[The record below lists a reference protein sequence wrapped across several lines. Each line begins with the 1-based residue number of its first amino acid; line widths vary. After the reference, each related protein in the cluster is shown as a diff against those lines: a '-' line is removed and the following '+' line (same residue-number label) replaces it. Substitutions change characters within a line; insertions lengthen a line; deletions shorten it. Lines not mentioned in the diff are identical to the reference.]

1 MKLAALV
8 SGGKDS
14 TFAMYKALQA
24 GHEVIDLITI
34 KSQNPNS
41 YMYHTPNIH
50 LTELFSKASGI
61 PLLVEESSGEKE
73 RELEDLERALHKVD
87 VGGVVVGVIESEYQ
101 ASRVER
107 ICKSLGLDVYAPLW
121 HQDSEVLLREMVQVL
136 DIRITHVAAFG
147 FDKSWLGR
155 KMDEK
160 TIEDLKTLK
169 GRYGIHISG
178 EGGEYESVVLDAPF
192 FTKKIELVKTKKI
205 WCEDYGTLEILEAM
219 LRNK

>member
-24 GHEVIDLITI
+24 GHEVTDLITI

-73 RELEDLERALHKVD
+73 RELEDLERALRKVD
-87 VGGVVVGVIESEYQ
+87 VGGVVVGAIESEYQ

-160 TIEDLKTLK
+160 TIEDLKVLSK
-169 GRYGIHISG
+169 RYGIHISG
-178 EGGEYESVVLDAPF
+178 EGGEYESVVLNAPF
-192 FTKKIELVKTKKI
+192 FAKKIELVKTKKI
-205 WCEDYGTLEILEAM
+205 WCEDHGTLEILEAM